1 MDLTL
6 RPVTE
11 DELPDF
17 AGWVSRAFHGDLK
30 DEDFED
36 WKIWFE
42 IDRSLAAFDGD
53 RIVGTA
59 GASSYELTVPGGS
72 LPAAGV
78 TVVSVRST
86 HRRQG
91 VLSAMMR
98 HQLDDVRDR
107 GESIAI
113 LWASESIIYGRYG
126 YGMAAPDVT
135 LEIERR
141 HGRLGDPFEAPGEVQ
156 LLEREEAEKILP
168 SIYEQIRPTY
178 PGMLGEDPSLWQLTF
193 KDRESHR
200 DGFST
205 NRYVSY
211 EEKGEPLGFLRYRA
225 KGDWVES
232 FASGKV
238 TTPQLLALT
247 PNAYKALWSHLLNLD
262 LVETITAYHRPA
274 TEPLGMLLADP
285 RRLRARLKDGLW
297 LRIVDVPTALGARRY
312 RQAGSLVL
320 EVADPLGHAAGRFR
334 LEGDIDGA
342 EVTSTDA
349 DPDLT
354 LDAAALGAAYLGGT
368 KVTALADAG
377 LIEGDPEAIRRAD
390 IMFGW
395 DRPTWIPW
403 VF

>member
-1 MDLTL
+1 MDLTI

-11 DELPDF
+11 DELRDF

-42 IDRSLAAFDGD
+42 IDRSLAALDGD

-59 GASSYELTVPGGS
+59 GAVSYELTVPGGS

-78 TVVSVRST
+78 TTVTVRST
-86 HRRQG
+86 HRRRG

-141 HGRLGDPFEAPGEVQ
+141 HGRLGQPFDAPGDVQ

-168 SIYEQIRPTY
+168 SVYEQIRPTY
-178 PGMLGEDPSLWQLTF
+178 PGLLGEDPSLWQLTF
-193 KDRESHR
+193 NDRESDR
-200 DGFST
+200 DGFSA

-211 EEKGEPLGFLRYRA
+211 EENGEPLGFLVYRA
-225 KGDWVES
+225 KGDWQEG
-232 FASGKV
+232 FARGKV
-238 TTPQLLALT
+238 EVSRLLALT
-247 PNAYKALWSHLLNLD
+247 ADAYKALWSHLLNLD
-262 LVETITAYHRPA
+262 LVETITAHHRPA
-274 TEPLGMLLADP
+274 TEPLGLLLADP
-285 RRLRARLKDGLW
+285 RRLRANFKDGLW
-297 LRIVDVPTALGARRY
+297 LRVLDVPTALGTRRY

-320 EVADPLGHAAGRFR
+320 EVADPMGYAAGRFR

-349 DPDLT
+349 EPDLT